1 MKKVSFKKTLIALL
15 VLILVAVSLV
25 ACGEKQDEKPAAVKK
40 DPVSKFD
47 SGDGWNELAQPL
59 SWEAINAFPIKSK
72 DMSIEDAR
80 KLCVD
85 FFRFTKTAVWIPNE
99 DYSGFHDYGNTRE
112 FTLTG
117 STVYGGLPYISVAS
131 GSIYRLMDFMDE
143 ETGVVDV
150 KSAGAN
156 PKVFGNQCSFGA
168 YWGWGRVINSADY
181 NWTENM
187 VVKSGFLR
195 VGPYTYDDMIVG
207 LGAGN
212 TTTQIIEA
220 NSAETMYESYA
231 ELKAGDG
238 IVYWT
243 TAGHVVMIA
252 TDAVVIRDGN
262 NKIDPEQSFV
272 TVIDQGQSWTN
283 GVNEGGDKYQ
293 YQNRVDGKL
302 SFATM
307 LKEGYYIP
315 FTFAE
320 WTGADPIE
328 DTVTTSSHS
337 GDTIT
342 LSQLFS
348 SSVTSNYGLSD
359 IYAYFYDAN
368 GNEVCKV
375 ANHVPEAGYKELRFY
390 KQGGTV
396 FTWGNPDEL
405 NPADNITVKIVAQLA
420 TGERPTLWEGKLA

>member
-15 VLILVAVSLV
+15 ALILVAVSLV

-59 SWEAINAFPIKSK
+59 SWDAINAFPIKSK

-168 YWGWGRVINSADY
+168 Y
-181 NWTENM
+181 
-187 VVKSGFLR
+187 
-195 VGPYTYDDMIVG
+195 
-207 LGAGN
+207 
-212 TTTQIIEA
+212 
-220 NSAETMYESYA
+220 
-231 ELKAGDG
+231 
-238 IVYWT
+238 
-243 TAGHVVMIA
+243 
-252 TDAVVIRDGN
+252 
-262 NKIDPEQSFV
+262 
-272 TVIDQGQSWTN
+272 
-283 GVNEGGDKYQ
+283 
-293 YQNRVDGKL
+293 
-302 SFATM
+302 
-307 LKEGYYIP
+307 
-315 FTFAE
+315 
-320 WTGADPIE
+320 
-328 DTVTTSSHS
+328 
-337 GDTIT
+337 
-342 LSQLFS
+342 
-348 SSVTSNYGLSD
+348 
-359 IYAYFYDAN
+359 
-368 GNEVCKV
+368 
-375 ANHVPEAGYKELRFY
+375 
-390 KQGGTV
+390 
-396 FTWGNPDEL
+396 
-405 NPADNITVKIVAQLA
+405 
-420 TGERPTLWEGKLA
+420 